1 LKRTQ
6 YINPG
11 KLRDAYA
18 VQDTD
23 GLWVI
28 CKVYDGH
35 MDVSPYGWHDKAT
48 AERHAQTLR
57 EALC

>member
-1 LKRTQ
+1 MKRTQ

-11 KLRDAYA
+11 KLNDAYA

-35 MDVSPYGWHDKAT
+35 MVISPYGWHDKAT
-48 AERHAQTLR
+48 ADQHARYLK
-57 EALC
+57 EARA